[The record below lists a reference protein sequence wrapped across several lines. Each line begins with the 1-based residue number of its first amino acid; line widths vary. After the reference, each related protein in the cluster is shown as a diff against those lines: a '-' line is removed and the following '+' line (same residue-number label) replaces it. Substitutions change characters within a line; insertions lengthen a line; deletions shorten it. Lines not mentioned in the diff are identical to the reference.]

1 MRLIRDNVER
11 EAENT
16 AVAEKLMKD
25 GFEPWE
31 GVTKVAPSD
40 PDKTK
45 KSLDEMTVEE
55 LKTLAKE
62 KGLTGVSALAKKD
75 LLEILKE

>member
-1 MRLIRDNVER
+1 MRLIRANIEVDVEN
-11 EAENT
+11 AAT
-16 AVAEKLMKD
+16 AEKFMKD
-25 GFEPWE
+25 GFEPVE
-31 GVTKVAPSD
+31 EAAKVAPSN
-40 PDKTK
+40 PGKTE

-55 LKTLAKE
+55 LKNLAKE

>member
-1 MRLIRDNVER
+1 MRLIRANIEIDVEN
-11 EAENT
+11 AAT
-16 AVAEKLMKD
+16 AEKLMKS
-25 GFEPWE
+25 GFEQLE

-45 KSLDEMTVEE
+45 KNLDEMTVEE
-55 LKTLAKE
+55 LKAIAKE
-62 KGLTGVSALAKKD
+62 KGLSGVSALAKKD

>member
-1 MRLIRDNVER
+1 MRLIRANIEVDVEN
-11 EAENT
+11 AAT
-16 AVAEKLMKD
+16 AEKLMKE

-31 GVTKVAPSD
+31 GVTKAAPSAT
-40 PDKTK
+40 DKTE

>member
-1 MRLIRDNVER
+1 MRLIRANIEVDV
-11 EAENT
+11 ENT
-16 AVAEKLMKD
+16 ATAEKLMKE

-31 GVTKVAPSD
+31 GVTKVVPSA
-40 PDKTK
+40 PDKTE

-55 LKTLAKE
+55 LKILAKE

-75 LLEILKE
+75 LLEILKA